1 MAINLPKHSIVT
13 FDRIYY
19 GFKPLINCTNT
30 GVTWVTRMHQLIAY
44 TILTSKQ
51 TTRAKTKRNITDEK
65 IIAGA
70 HKRKDKMPARRI
82 VYLDPVKH

>member
-1 MAINLPKHSIVT
+1 MSNANASVDCL
-13 FDRIYY
+13 YY
-19 GFKPLINCTNT
+19 SYIKTN
-30 GVTWVTRMHQLIAY
+30 
-44 TILTSKQ
+44 

-70 HKRKDKMPARRI
+70 HKRKYKMPARRI